1 MSATEKDTPIIGW
14 EYVYPA
20 PEPCR
25 HDEPEPDDE
34 PGRYD
39 TTTPGPVWDGEGP

>member
-1 MSATEKDTPIIGW
+1 MSTEIGW

-20 PEPCR
+20 PEPGR

-39 TTTPGPVWDGEGP
+39 VATPGNVWDGEGP